1 MKHAEVPEALD
12 LVVDEVGKESQRIRD
27 AGSDALRKNN
37 LDPALK
43 AIEYAK
49 KLETFVGKVHAL
61 GEEWKTLQKEIEDA
75 APEVKEIVLPT
86 KVRSHKT
93 GYVRKV
99 GTIAPKTNFTVAFAD
114 GTSIAD
120 KKAKVVFAK
129 AIEKIGPDAVAAL
142 NIVQG
147 GEPLLS
153 RRKADFKKE
162 STQIHPIAGGWFVK
176 THSSTDAKM
185 RLLEKIAKVQKV
197 RLRIQLCK

>member
-27 AGSDALRKNN
+27 AGSEALRKNN
-37 LDPALK
+37 LGPAQM

-49 KLETFVGKVHAL
+49 KLEAFVDKVHAL
-61 GEEWKTLQKEIEDA
+61 GVAWGSLQKEIEDA
-75 APEVKEIVLPT
+75 APEVREIVLPT

-93 GYVRKV
+93 GYARKV
-99 GTIAPKTNFTVAFAD
+99 GTIAPKTNFTVTFAD
-114 GTSIAD
+114 GTTVSD

-129 AIEKIGPDAVAAL
+129 VIEKLGPEAVAAL

-153 RRKADFKKE
+153 RRRADFKKE
-162 STQIHPIAGGWFVK
+162 PMQIHPIAGGWYVK
-176 THSSTDAKM
+176 THSSTAAKM

-197 RLRIQLCK
+197 KLRIQLCK